1 MNIAASD
8 GGTYRR
14 IVALALPTVAYNV
27 IEMSLGLTDLFM
39 VRSYGEAA
47 TAALGLNRQVTFLI
61 ETLIFAISV
70 GVVTLVSQ
78 SLGRGEKEKAERV
91 VSQSLIAIAVLSIGL
106 SIAGYGLSPT
116 ILNALQASPDTVS
129 YGVSYLRIYFFS
141 MLFLG
146 VNAVSAAALRAAK
159 NPWSPLKIVILMSAL
174 NIPMN
179 YWLIHGGLGIEALG
193 VRGAAI
199 GTVIARVIG
208 SVLFIVLLV
217 RGRSGIRFVA
227 VYAKTIDFDIVN
239 RVFRVGL
246 PVAMAGLLRNGARLV
261 FIAIAGLSTLGVSFH
276 AAVGLGLQVRLLCVL
291 PALAFQVAT
300 ATLVGN
306 AIGRNQPD
314 EAEVTGR
321 HGVYLLA
328 AIMGVQC
335 GIIILAASPIARSF
349 IVDPEAA
356 ALGAR
361 VLRWFAVGQFF
372 SALAIGTQGALSG
385 AGDTKPVAWVT
396 FITQWL
402 ILVPLAFAL
411 LVPFGMDPIGPL
423 IAWAATPVLTFALLY
438 WRFATGHWR
447 SIRV

>member
-1 MNIAASD
+1 M
-8 GGTYRR
+8 
-14 IVALALPTVAYNV
+14 ALALPTVAYNV
-27 IEMSLGLTDLFM
+27 IEMSLGLADLFM

-61 ETLIFAISV
+61 ETVIFAISV

-78 SLGRGEKEKAERV
+78 SLGRGEKEKAERT
-91 VSQSLIAIAVLSIGL
+91 VSQSLITIMVLSLGL
-106 SIAGYGLSPT
+106 SIAGYALSPA
-116 ILNALQASPDTVS
+116 ILSVLQASSDTVR
-129 YGVSYLRIYFFS
+129 YGVGYLQIYFFS
-141 MLFLG
+141 MVFLG
-146 VNAVSAAALRAAK
+146 INAVSAAALRAAK
-159 NPWSPLKIVILMSAL
+159 NPWTPLKIVVFMSVL

-179 YWLIHGGLGIEALG
+179 YWFINGGLGIEALG
-193 VRGAAI
+193 VRGAAV
-199 GTVIARVIG
+199 GTVIARVFG
-208 SVLFIVLLV
+208 SILFIALLI

-227 VYAKTIDFDIVN
+227 AYAGRLDLDIVN
-239 RVFRVGL
+239 RVVRVGL
-246 PVAMAGLLRNGARLV
+246 PVAMAGLLRNGARLA

-291 PALAFQVAT
+291 PALAFQVAIS
-300 ATLVGN
+300 TLVGN
-306 AIGRNQPD
+306 AIGRSQYD
-314 EAEVTGR
+314 EAEATGR

-335 GIIILAASPIARSF
+335 GIIILAARPIAELF

-361 VLRWFAVGQFF
+361 VLRWFAIGQFF

-402 ILVPLAFAL
+402 VLVPLAFLL
-411 LVPFGMDPIGPL
+411 LVPMGMDPMGPL

-447 SIRV
+447 TIRV